1 MLSRLLFCFCVA
13 SPLLLPAQAPEQAP
27 PEAAVKPFE
36 KANRCLKEFQ
46 TNLEQL
52 DQKLADAVQKRIDKE
67 TEPTLKSEWEAQ
79 LAAFLN
85 QRVLPVCE
93 PSAVDDYQKKRRT
106 EVVKC
111 SNKLNDLSKDY
122 VQAMADYPEEV
133 AEIAEL
139 KEAWAWNDLRVEFA
153 RSTTKND
160 GPWKLVNGAI
170 EGFGKEGGVGK
181 IALPLWQDK
190 DPDWNNSEDYIHW
203 WKAEFD
209 LRLQFQ
215 RIPGEGDGDLYI
227 AVPIREDGSAVR
239 QLLVKIGTS
248 SISIVGSNHAL
259 SNAGFGS
266 GDLAEILFSVRK
278 GSLQLT
284 ADNETL
290 EVKTKGLKL
299 PEGTKFLD
307 TGSILLQ
314 PSVGSRFRVTAAE
327 AIKVAPKAPVV
338 SSSSTPRP
346 KGSKDEFW
354 LGRVWYG
361 TITWDNG
368 KTDRA
373 RVRVAHRSGS
383 RIRLDMTIGSRTWKI
398 MCKLTG
404 NDPNSFELVDAKTDG
419 RRLGREKGS
428 GGVNGGK
435 LHWQFGWQ
443 RDFGRHDRSVT
454 TIFSTRG

>member
-1 MLSRLLFCFCVA
+1 MLSRLLFCFCVS

-93 PSAVDDYQKKRRT
+93 PSAVDDYQKKRRKA
-106 EVVKC
+106 VVVC
-111 SNKLNDLSKDY
+111 SNELKRLVDLYSKD
-122 VQAMADYPEEV
+122 MAGYAEEV
-133 AEIAEL
+133 AEISEL
-139 KEAWAWNDLRVEFA
+139 KEAWAWDDLRVEFA
-153 RSTTKND
+153 RSTTKAD
-160 GPWKLVNGAI
+160 SPWRLVRGAI
-170 EGFGKEGGVGK
+170 EGVGKVGSVGK
-181 IALPLWQDK
+181 IPLPSEQHSDGGEKPKGYIPW
-190 DPDWNNSEDYIHW
+190 WN
-203 WKAEFD
+203 AEFD

-227 AVPIREDGSAVR
+227 AVPIREDGSAQR
-239 QLLVKIGTS
+239 QLLVKIGS
-248 SISIVGSNHAL
+248 SSVSIVGSNHSL
-259 SNAGFGS
+259 PNAGFGS

-278 GSLQLT
+278 GTLQLT

-327 AIKVAPKAPVV
+327 VIKVDPKAPVV
-338 SSSSTPRP
+338 TWTSTLPP
-346 KGSKDEFW
+346 KDSKDEFW

-368 KTDRA
+368 KTNRA

-404 NDPNSFELVDAKTDG
+404 NDPNSFELGDAKTDG
-419 RRLGREKGS
+419 RRLGSEKGS